1 MEISMLKSKIHR
13 AVITQ
18 AELNYVGSVTIDE
31 DLMDAAGLYEYEH
44 VHIVNVNSGS
54 RIETYVIAGER
65 GSGVIC
71 LNGAAARAGQ
81 KGDLVIIMSYANLTP
96 EEIKQLHDVN
106 FDENGRGFFHD
117 KSDTKSPATFL
128 GAHTS
133 YWRSAKKFSKAVVKA
148 YEDGYKNF
156 YPEECQK

>member
-1 MEISMLKSKIHR
+1 MQISMLKSKIHR

-81 KGDLVIIMSYANLTP
+81 KGDLVIIMSYAAMTP
-96 EEIKQLHDVN
+96 EEIKAHRPKVV
-106 FDENGRGFFHD
+106 FVGSENEIVRVAEYEKHGE
-117 KSDTKSPATFL
+117 L
-128 GAHTS
+128 G
-133 YWRSAKKFSKAVVKA
+133 
-148 YEDGYKNF
+148 
-156 YPEECQK
+156 

>member
-1 MEISMLKSKIHR
+1 MQISMLKSKIHR

-31 DLMDAAGLYEYEH
+31 DLIDAAGLCEYEH

-81 KGDLVIIMSYANLTP
+81 KGDPVIIMAYASMTT
-96 EEIKQLHDVN
+96 
-106 FDENGRGFFHD
+106 DE
-117 KSDTKSPATFL
+117 
-128 GAHTS
+128 
-133 YWRSAKKFSKAVVKA
+133 AKTHRPKVVFVGDNNEMIRVA
-148 YEDGYKNF
+148 DYEKHGDLM
-156 YPEECQK
+156 

>member
-1 MEISMLKSKIHR
+1 MQVSMLKSKIHR

-31 DLMDAAGLYEYEH
+31 ELMDAAGLFEYEK

-71 LNGAAARAGQ
+71 LNGAAARSGQ
-81 KGDLVIIMSYANLTP
+81 KGDRVIIMAYASMTP
-96 EEIKQLHDVN
+96 EEVKVHRP
-106 FDENGRGFFHD
+106 RG
-117 KSDTKSPATFL
+117 
-128 GAHTS
+128 
-133 YWRSAKKFSKAVVKA
+133 
-148 YEDGYKNF
+148 
-156 YPEECQK
+156 

>member
-1 MEISMLKSKIHR
+1 MQISMLKSKIHR

-81 KGDLVIIMSYANLTP
+81 KGDLVIIMSYAAMTP
-96 EEIKQLHDVN
+96 EEIKSHSPKVV
-106 FDENGRGFFHD
+106 FVGSENEIVRVAEYEKHGE
-117 KSDTKSPATFL
+117 L
-128 GAHTS
+128 G
-133 YWRSAKKFSKAVVKA
+133 
-148 YEDGYKNF
+148 
-156 YPEECQK
+156 

>member
-1 MEISMLKSKIHR
+1 MLKSKIHR

-31 DLMDAAGLYEYEH
+31 DLIDAAGLCEYEH

-81 KGDLVIIMSYANLTP
+81 KGDPVIIMAYASMTT
-96 EEIKQLHDVN
+96 
-106 FDENGRGFFHD
+106 DE
-117 KSDTKSPATFL
+117 
-128 GAHTS
+128 
-133 YWRSAKKFSKAVVKA
+133 AKTHRPKVVFVGDNNKMIRVA
-148 YEDGYKNF
+148 DYEKHG
-156 YPEECQK
+156 ELM

>member
-1 MEISMLKSKIHR
+1 MQVSMLKSKIHR

-31 DLMDAAGLYEYEH
+31 ELMDAAGLFEYEK

-71 LNGAAARAGQ
+71 LNGAAARSGQ
-81 KGDLVIIMSYANLTP
+81 KGDLVIIMAYADMTP
-96 EEIKQLHDVN
+96 DEIKTHRPKVV
-106 FDENGRGFFHD
+106 FVGD
-117 KSDTKSPATFL
+117 KNEIVRVADYEKHGEL
-128 GAHTS
+128 G
-133 YWRSAKKFSKAVVKA
+133 
-148 YEDGYKNF
+148 
-156 YPEECQK
+156 

>member
-1 MEISMLKSKIHR
+1 MQISMLKSKIHR

-31 DLMDAAGLYEYEH
+31 ELMEASGLVEYEH

-81 KGDLVIIMSYANLTP
+81 KGDKVIIMAYADMTP
-96 EEIKQLHDVN
+96 EEAKAHRPKVVFVN
-106 FDENGRGFFHD
+106 EDNGIVRVAD
-117 KSDTKSPATFL
+117 
-128 GAHTS
+128 
-133 YWRSAKKFSKAVVKA
+133 
-148 YEDGYKNF
+148 YEKHGLLK
-156 YPEECQK
+156 